1 MFDVDTWQEILDTIR
16 ANKLRSFLTGF
27 SVAWGIFMLII
38 LLGSGQGLSHGIEY
52 QFRDDAINSIW
63 IFPGQTSVAA
73 KGLQPGR
80 RVQLTN
86 DDREEIRNGVTGVE
100 HITSRFY
107 IGGNLKVRYREQTS
121 TFDVRSVHP
130 DHLYLEK
137 TIITDGR
144 FLNDLDLK
152 EYRKVTVIGVKVA
165 SALFKKEPPLGK
177 SIEINGVS
185 FKVVGVFR
193 DEGGEGEQ
201 EKIYLPISTAQ
212 RAFGGANRVNQI
224 MLTTGEA
231 PLEQTEG
238 MSKDIKHRL
247 ATRHAFSNEDARAVF
262 VNNNNE
268 QFQKFKSL
276 MAAIRGFVWVIG
288 IGTILAGVVGVSNI
302 MLITVRERTREIG
315 VRKALGATPW
325 SIVFLVLQESI
336 LITSV
341 AGYIGLVAGIGVL
354 QVAGRALPTSGY
366 FLNPEVDLTV
376 AIEATVLLVVAGV
389 VAGFVPARRAARI
402 RPVLALRNE

>member
-1 MFDVDTWQEILDTIR
+1 
-16 ANKLRSFLTGF
+16 
-27 SVAWGIFMLII
+27 
-38 LLGSGQGLSHGIEY
+38 
-52 QFRDDAINSIW
+52 
-63 IFPGQTSVAA
+63 
-73 KGLQPGR
+73 
-80 RVQLTN
+80 
-86 DDREEIRNGVTGVE
+86 
-100 HITSRFY
+100 
-107 IGGNLKVRYREQTS
+107 
-121 TFDVRSVHP
+121 VHP

-137 TIITDGR
+137 TIVTDGR

-165 SALFKKEPPLGK
+165 SAMFKKEPPLGK

-247 ATRHAFSNEDARAVF
+247 ATRHAFSNDDARAVF
-262 VNNNNE
+262 VINNNE

-276 MAAIRGFVWVIG
+276 MAAIRGFVWVVG

-376 AIEATVLLVVAGV
+376 AIEATVLLIVAGV